1 MLNPVI
7 SIIIPT
13 YNRAH
18 LINETLDS
26 ILTQTYGDWECIIV
40 DDGSTDNT
48 AEVVSKYIEK
58 DNRFQ
63 YHSRPSER
71 MKGPNSCRNYGFELS
86 KGDYVKWFDSDDIL
100 LQKALEDIS
109 RYFSKSPDVIVSS
122 LQYVD
127 SNKNILEKK
136 HIFLSENV
144 IEDYLTGKI
153 TYYTFTPTWKKSFV
167 NTRPYVFDETITNL
181 DDWDFNL
188 RMLYMNPL
196 AIYLDVEH
204 IQYRVHYESL
214 SHEINK
220 LNFKEIKSEFKAIK
234 KHLSLIK
241 ENKKANPNVLKKHL
255 KNRCKFILRE
265 ALVQNNKHKSYYF
278 KELLVSEMKLFEL
291 SEMIKT
297 IIGFTIYSIF
307 KKGYKLL

>member
-7 SIIIPT
+7 SIVIPT

-18 LINETLDS
+18 LIYETLDS
-26 ILTQTYGDWECIIV
+26 IVSQTYEDWECIIV

-48 AEVVSKYIEK
+48 AEVVSKYIGR

-63 YHSRPSER
+63 YYRRPSER
-71 MKGPNSCRNYGFELS
+71 MKGPNSCRNYGFDLS
-86 KGDYVKWFDSDDIL
+86 NGDYIKWFDSDDIL
-100 LQKALEDIS
+100 LPNALEHI
-109 RYFSKSPDVIVSS
+109 SKSFSNSPDLIVSS

-127 SNKNILEKK
+127 FNKNVLKKK
-136 HIFLSENV
+136 HVFLSKD
-144 IEDYLTGKI
+144 ILHDYFKGKI
-153 TYYTFTPTWKKSFV
+153 AYYICTPTWEKSFLEKQ
-167 NTRPYVFDETITNL
+167 PYLFDETITNL

-188 RMLYMNPL
+188 RMLYKEPKV
-196 AIYLDVEH
+196 IYLDEEL
-204 IQYRVHYESL
+204 IQYRIHDSSL
-214 SHEINK
+214 SHEIGK
-220 LNFKEIKSEFKAIK
+220 LNLDEIKSEFKAIK

-265 ALVQNNKHKSYYF
+265 AVVQNNKHKLYYF
-278 KELLVSEMKLFEL
+278 KELLVAEMKLFQL

-297 IIGFTIYSIF
+297 IIGFTIYSIL
-307 KKGYKLL
+307 KKGYRLL